1 MKTTFTA
8 LPPLNP
14 NNLDLSLT
22 SAFGDYGLGE
32 HFAHCKKYG
41 SRFLVVRCIAES
53 LKNFLATRL
62 ITSAVVVCVF
72 IGLSSLAV

>member
-8 LPPLNP
+8 LSPLP
-14 NNLDLSLT
+14 SNNRELDLKS
-22 SAFGDYGLGE
+22 SFGDYGLGE
-32 HFAHCKKYG
+32 HIAHCKRYG

-72 IGLSSLAV
+72 IGLSSLVV